1 MDLSLISTTE
11 EHHHIQL
18 LKMIFLKFLTNTNQ
32 IGDGIL
38 EVHITMDHSL
48 ISTLEEP
55 HHTLLPTT
63 TSRLLRPTLKLQ
75 HSHKNNTSQTGDG
88 ILEAPTTMDLSQ
100 TSTPVEHL
108 HTPSPTTI
116 SKLLKPMLKLKHSHK
131 NNTSQT
137 GDGIAEAHT
146 TMDHS
151 PTSTPVEP
159 HHTLLPTMISKSPK
173 LTSKLQPLL
182 KNNTNQTGDGILE
195 AHITMDHSLT
205 STPEELHHTPSPTT
219 ISKSPK
225 PT

>member
-1 MDLSLISTTE
+1 MDLSLISTME

-38 EVHITMDHSL
+38 EVHTTMDHSL
-48 ISTLEEP
+48 ISNLEEP
-55 HHTLLPTT
+55 HHTLLPKM
-63 TSRLLRPTLKLQ
+63 TSRLPKLTSKLQ
-75 HSHKNNTSQTGDG
+75 LSHKNNTNQTGDG
-88 ILEAPTTMDLSQ
+88 ILEAPTTTDLSQ

-116 SKLLKPMLKLKHSHK
+116 SKLLKPMLKLQHLLK

-159 HHTLLPTMISKSPK
+159 LHTLLPMMISKSPK

-182 KNNTNQTGDGILE
+182 KNNMSQTGDGILE
-195 AHITMDHSLT
+195 AHITMDHLLT